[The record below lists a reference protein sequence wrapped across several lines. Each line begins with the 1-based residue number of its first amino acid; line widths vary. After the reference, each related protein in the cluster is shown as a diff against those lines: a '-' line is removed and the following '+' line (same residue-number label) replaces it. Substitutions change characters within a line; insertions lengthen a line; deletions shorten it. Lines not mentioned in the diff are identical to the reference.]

1 LKNSQAEEMYNNL
14 FEPKNLI
21 FKEEKILSKSYVPK
35 NIIGR
40 NTELEQV
47 AANLA
52 PIPRHGDPINMY
64 IWGDSGVGKT
74 ITIQYV
80 LSILEYGLSTNNTN
94 SMVDFIRIDSMS
106 ANNEIFAC
114 VEILSHL
121 TATVPKMGLS
131 ISQYLQSIWSEID
144 LKAKNYDFYS
154 LIIFFDEIDKFKDPN
169 NILYQLSRSTEN
181 RKIKASNATIGII
194 TASNK
199 KDFLNSLDSKVLS
212 SAGFTYLHFPDYSEE
227 ELCLILNSRREAFQS
242 GAISEEEIRY
252 CAQNVADRF
261 HGDARRAIDTL
272 HIAGKIALNQ
282 HCKRITKEHIDLADK
297 EITNTATLEMIV
309 KFSKH
314 DKLLIIAIYICHQI
328 IKSEKLRSLP
338 TTGIISEVYR
348 MICDI
353 LGESPTSEG
362 HISRRLTDL
371 DDKQLIHAKKVK
383 GSGNTRYISLSSD
396 IEYVIDSIYTTVL
409 KAQIETNFSDVESYV
424 ISTIKLNRRNVKL
437 LEFI

>member
-1 LKNSQAEEMYNNL
+1 VENSQAEEMYNNL
-14 FEPKNLI
+14 FEPKNSI

-80 LSILEYGLSTNNTN
+80 LSILEYGLSTNNHN

-106 ANNEIFAC
+106 TNNDIFAC
-114 VEILSHL
+114 IEILSHL

-131 ISQYLQSIWSEID
+131 ISQYLQSIWNEID
-144 LKAKNYDFYS
+144 LKARNYDFYA

-227 ELCLILNSRREAFQS
+227 ELCLILNSRIEAFQP

-314 DKLLIIAIYICHQI
+314 DKLLIIAIYLCHQI
-328 IKSEKLRSLP
+328 ILSEKLRSLP
-338 TTGIISEVYR
+338 TTGVISQVYR
-348 MICDI
+348 MICEI

-396 IEYVIDSIYTTVL
+396 IEYVIDSIYTTIL
-409 KAQIETNFSDVESYV
+409 KAQIEASFCDIESYV
-424 ISTIKLNRRNVKL
+424 IAGVKLNRRNVEFS
-437 LEFI
+437 EFI